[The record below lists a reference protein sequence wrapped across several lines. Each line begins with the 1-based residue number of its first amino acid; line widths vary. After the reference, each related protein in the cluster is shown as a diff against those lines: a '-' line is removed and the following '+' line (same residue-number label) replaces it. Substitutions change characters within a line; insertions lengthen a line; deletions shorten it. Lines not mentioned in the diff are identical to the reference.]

1 VKKNA
6 IIKLIVEK
14 EEVEEGSRRRRRN
27 KNQKNKGFSKL
38 L

>member
-27 KNQKNKGFSKL
+27 KNKGFSKL